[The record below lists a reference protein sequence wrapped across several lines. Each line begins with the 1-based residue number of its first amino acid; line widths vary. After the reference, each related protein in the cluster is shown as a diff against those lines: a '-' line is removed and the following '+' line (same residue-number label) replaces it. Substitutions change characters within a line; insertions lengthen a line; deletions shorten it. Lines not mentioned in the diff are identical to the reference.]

1 MGQLATRKKK
11 TPHVE
16 IMTNPTVTKNKAG
29 GVAFEITD
37 PAEYLL
43 ATIGSSMFTE
53 PKYYP
58 DNVNF
63 KEKKTVGYSTDGLD
77 EQAVDIIESCIK
89 ISETANPRDLLAL
102 ANWCRTEMHMRT
114 TPCIMAAV
122 AAKCGGTKKF
132 VKNYI
137 PRIAQRPDDIKQ
149 IVAAYE
155 HLFGWKGFPACLKKG
170 VAEAV
175 SRVNEYGFM
184 KYNTDGHPSWKDILC
199 FVDRKKNYP
208 VSKEVL
214 EYLMNNKIVSAEKT
228 PIFAARQRL
237 NAMKKWTDEVPDLAK
252 KAGATWEVLVSQFGN
267 KPEVWKAII
276 PMMGYMALL
285 RNLSNFLDADI
296 DLGLA
301 KSVAKTLSD
310 KDAVLKSRQLPFR
323 FFSAH
328 RVLNPDMSLYN
339 SDAKDRR
346 GWSGSKLRLFL
357 DALDEAMEISVENMA
372 VLPGSTCIA
381 VDTSG
386 SMNIPLSDNGS
397 ITVKEAGL
405 MLAALAFKSSA
416 RAGGDVHCAAFATE
430 PAWPRLSKRDSVITI
445 MKKLGEANTHGWST
459 EAYKVIEYLI
469 KNKIKV
475 DRVVLLSDMQCYG
488 LDSFAE
494 KLVKY
499 RRTVNS
505 KCVLHSV
512 YLNGHDNTTQAP
524 RNGNGKDLNNIIS
537 GFHQNM
543 FAHLV
548 NFENPTTPGIQMT
561 DEDVPEAAVQTPQVI
576 PTMAYIRENY

>member
-1 MGQLATRKKK
+1 MGQLATRTKK

-16 IMTNPTVTKNKAG
+16 IMTNPTVTENKAG
-29 GVAFEITD
+29 GVSFEITD

-63 KEKKTVGYSTDGLD
+63 KEKKTVGYNTDGLD
-77 EQAVDIIESCIK
+77 EQAVDIIEACIK
-89 ISETANPRDLLAL
+89 ISETATPRDLLAL

-114 TPCIMAAV
+114 TPCIMTAV
-122 AAKCGGTKKF
+122 AARCGGTKKF
-132 VKNYI
+132 VKKYV

-175 SRVNEYGFM
+175 SKVNEYGFM

-199 FVDRKKNYP
+199 FVERKKDYP

-214 EYLMNNKIVSAEKT
+214 EYLMNGKIVDAKKT
-228 PIFAARQRL
+228 PVFAARHKL
-237 NAMKKWTDEVPDLAK
+237 NALKEWTDEVPELAK
-252 KAGATWEVLVSQFGN
+252 KSKATWEVLVSQFGN
-267 KPEVWKAII
+267 KPEVWKAVI

-323 FFSAH
+323 FFAAH
-328 RVLNPDMSLYN
+328 RVLNPDMSRYDP
-339 SDAKDRR
+339 DAKDRR
-346 GWSGSKLRLFL
+346 GWNDSKLTAFL
-357 DALDEAMEISVENMA
+357 DALDDAMEISVENMA

-386 SMNIPLSDNGS
+386 SMDISLSEKS
-397 ITVKEAGL
+397 TISVKDAGL
-405 MLAALAFKSSA
+405 ILAALAFKSSA

-445 MKKLGEANTHGWST
+445 MKKLAKADTKGWST
-459 EAYKVIEYLI
+459 DAYKVINHLI
-469 KNKIKV
+469 KKKIKV
-475 DRVVLLSDMQCYG
+475 DRIVLLSDMQCYG
-488 LDSFAE
+488 TRSVGE
-494 KLVKY
+494 KLIEY
-499 RRTVNS
+499 RRKINP

-512 YLNGHDNTTQAP
+512 HLNGHDNTTQAP
-524 RNGNGKDLNNIIS
+524 RNGKGKELNNIIS

-543 FAHLV
+543 FAQLV
-548 NFENPTTPGIQMT
+548 NFENPTTPGIQT
-561 DEDVPEAAVQTPQVI
+561 ADDDVPEAAVQTPQVI